1 VSLAGQE
8 RLREAVKEFRETLT
22 FIPKFRDAKELADKY
37 EKIANE
43 QDAKT
48 HYERGM
54 SLMNQ
59 YKFKEAEAEFSKV
72 NEYVR
77 GYKDALQLQTRCK
90 EAIPNDKQIILA
102 IARCLQ
108 SEIPVS
114 WVGNLLGGRN
124 ARVSTVR
131 VQKIGIYNERYGY
144 WPMKI
149 RVAGT
154 CALNDPFNQGKTVRF
169 DRVSDFLL
177 YRDDY
182 GEWQA
187 RLRGGMFQ

>member
-1 VSLAGQE
+1 MKNSYDRFPSE
-8 RLREAVKEFRETLT
+8 T
-22 FIPKFRDAKELADKY
+22 FIDVKSFIFWFCLISVLLGCSYTPKPTDKH
-37 EKIANE
+37 IR
-43 QDAKT
+43 Q
-48 HYERGM
+48 
-54 SLMNQ
+54 
-59 YKFKEAEAEFSKV
+59 
-72 NEYVR
+72 
-77 GYKDALQLQTRCK
+77 
-90 EAIPNDKQIILA
+90 A

-114 WVGNLLGGRN
+114 WVGNLLGGKK
-124 ARVSTVR
+124 AKVSTVR
-131 VQKIGIYNERYGY
+131 VQKIGIYNKKHGY

-154 CALNDPFNQGKTVRF
+154 CVLNDPFNQGKTVKF
-169 DRVSDFLL
+169 DRVGDFLL